1 MASFEL
7 AGSIKEAIFS
17 SMHAGTAEPF
27 RVTPPEAVVYQDSI
41 NFIKNIDSEESSV
54 NFSRSSIALTS
65 GSMLFVFFSC
75 YSLVA
80 LIRNKKFSK
89 KTNDVMLKIFFI
101 ISFISIISP
110 YPVSYYLEKI
120 ALENGYEY
128 SGKLSQS
135 WLYDKNYVYIK

>member
-1 MASFEL
+1 MNNSERKL
-7 AGSIKEAIFS
+7 ENKKYILLSSIIFS
-17 SMHAGTAEPF
+17 IIGILMANISIVEI
-27 RVTPPEAVVYQDSI
+27 I
-41 NFIKNIDSEESSV
+41 NFIKKIELEESSV

-65 GSMLFVFFSC
+65 GSMLFIFFSC

-89 KTNDVMLKIFFI
+89 KTNDVMLKIFFT

-110 YPVSYYLEKI
+110 YPVSYYLEKV
-120 ALENGYEY
+120 ALENGYKY
-128 SGKLSQS
+128 SEKLSQS

>member
-1 MASFEL
+1 MNNNETKLENKKYILLS
-7 AGSIKEAIFS
+7 SIIFS
-17 SMHAGTAEPF
+17 IIGILMINISTVEI
-27 RVTPPEAVVYQDSI
+27 I

-89 KTNDVMLKIFFI
+89 KTNDVMLKMFFI

>member
-1 MASFEL
+1 MNNNEKKLENKKYILLSSF
-7 AGSIKEAIFS
+7 IFS
-17 SMHAGTAEPF
+17 IIGILMINI
-27 RVTPPEAVVYQDSI
+27 SI
-41 NFIKNIDSEESSV
+41 VEIIDFIKNIESEESSV

-89 KTNDVMLKIFFI
+89 KTNDVMLKIFFT

-120 ALENGYEY
+120 ALENGYKHSE
-128 SGKLSQS
+128 KLSQS

>member
-1 MASFEL
+1 MNNNERKLENKKYILLS
-7 AGSIKEAIFS
+7 SIIFS
-17 SMHAGTAEPF
+17 IIGILMINMSTVEI
-27 RVTPPEAVVYQDSI
+27 I
-41 NFIKNIDSEESSV
+41 NFINNIESKESSV

-65 GSMLFVFFSC
+65 GSMLFLFFSC

-89 KTNDVMLKIFFI
+89 KTNDVILKMFFI

>member
-1 MASFEL
+1 MNNNERKLENKKYILLSSF
-7 AGSIKEAIFS
+7 IFS
-17 SMHAGTAEPF
+17 IIGILMINI
-27 RVTPPEAVVYQDSI
+27 SI
-41 NFIKNIDSEESSV
+41 VEIIDFIKNIESEESSV

-89 KTNDVMLKIFFI
+89 KTNDVMLKISFT

-120 ALENGYEY
+120 ALENGYKHSE
-128 SGKLSQS
+128 KLSQS

>member
-1 MASFEL
+1 MNNNERKLENKKYILLS
-7 AGSIKEAIFS
+7 SIIFS
-17 SMHAGTAEPF
+17 IIGILMINMSTVEI
-27 RVTPPEAVVYQDSI
+27 I
-41 NFIKNIDSEESSV
+41 NFINNIESEESSV

-89 KTNDVMLKIFFI
+89 KTNDVMLKMFFI

-128 SGKLSQS
+128 SEKLSQS

>member
-1 MASFEL
+1 MNNNERKLENKKYILLS
-7 AGSIKEAIFS
+7 SIIFS
-17 SMHAGTAEPF
+17 IIGILMFNMSTVEI
-27 RVTPPEAVVYQDSI
+27 I
-41 NFIKNIDSEESSV
+41 NFINNIESEESSV

-89 KTNDVMLKIFFI
+89 KTNDVILKMFFI
-101 ISFISIISP
+101 ISLISIISP

>member
-1 MASFEL
+1 MNNNETKLENKKYILLS
-7 AGSIKEAIFS
+7 SIIFS
-17 SMHAGTAEPF
+17 IIGILMINISTVEI
-27 RVTPPEAVVYQDSI
+27 I

-110 YPVSYYLEKI
+110 YPASYYLEKI

>member
-1 MASFEL
+1 MNNNEKKLENKKYILLSSF
-7 AGSIKEAIFS
+7 IFS
-17 SMHAGTAEPF
+17 IIGILMINI
-27 RVTPPEAVVYQDSI
+27 SI
-41 NFIKNIDSEESSV
+41 VEIIDFIKNIESEESSV

-89 KTNDVMLKIFFI
+89 KTNDVILKIFFT

-120 ALENGYEY
+120 ALENGYKHSE
-128 SGKLSQS
+128 KLSQS

>member
-1 MASFEL
+1 MNNNEIKLENKKYILIS
-7 AGSIKEAIFS
+7 SIIFS
-17 SMHAGTAEPF
+17 IIGVLMINISTVEI
-27 RVTPPEAVVYQDSI
+27 I
-41 NFIKNIDSEESSV
+41 NFINNIEGKESSV

-65 GSMLFVFFSC
+65 GSMLFLFFSC

-89 KTNDVMLKIFFI
+89 KTNDVMLKIFFT

-110 YPVSYYLEKI
+110 YPVSYYLEEI

-128 SGKLSQS
+128 SEKLSQS

>member
-1 MASFEL
+1 MNNNETKLENKKYILLS
-7 AGSIKEAIFS
+7 SITFPIIGILMINISTVEI
-17 SMHAGTAEPF
+17 
-27 RVTPPEAVVYQDSI
+27 I

-110 YPVSYYLEKI
+110 YPVSYYLEKV
-120 ALENGYEY
+120 ALENGYE
-128 SGKLSQS
+128 
-135 WLYDKNYVYIK
+135 

>member
-1 MASFEL
+1 MNNNERKLENKKYILLS
-7 AGSIKEAIFS
+7 SIIFS
-17 SMHAGTAEPF
+17 IIGILMINMSTVEI
-27 RVTPPEAVVYQDSI
+27 I
-41 NFIKNIDSEESSV
+41 NFINNIESEESSV

-89 KTNDVMLKIFFI
+89 KTNDVMLKMFFI

-110 YPVSYYLEKI
+110 YPVSYYLDKI

>member
-1 MASFEL
+1 MNNNENKLENKKYILLSSF
-7 AGSIKEAIFS
+7 IFS
-17 SMHAGTAEPF
+17 IIGILMINI
-27 RVTPPEAVVYQDSI
+27 SI
-41 NFIKNIDSEESSV
+41 VEIIDFIKNIESEESSV

-89 KTNDVMLKIFFI
+89 KTNDVMLKIFFT

-120 ALENGYEY
+120 ALENGYKHSE
-128 SGKLSQS
+128 KLSQS

>member
-1 MASFEL
+1 MNNNETKLENKKYILLS
-7 AGSIKEAIFS
+7 SIIFS
-17 SMHAGTAEPF
+17 IIGILMINMSTVEI
-27 RVTPPEAVVYQDSI
+27 I

-128 SGKLSQS
+128 SVKLSQS

>member
-1 MASFEL
+1 MNNNERKLENKKYILLS
-7 AGSIKEAIFS
+7 SIIFS
-17 SMHAGTAEPF
+17 IIGILMINISIVEM
-27 RVTPPEAVVYQDSI
+27 I
-41 NFIKNIDSEESSV
+41 NFIKSIESEESSV

-65 GSMLFVFFSC
+65 GSMLFVFFSG

-89 KTNDVMLKIFFI
+89 NTNNVMLKIFFT

-128 SGKLSQS
+128 SEKLSQS

>member
-1 MASFEL
+1 MNNNERKLENKKYILLS
-7 AGSIKEAIFS
+7 SIIFS
-17 SMHAGTAEPF
+17 IIGILMVNISIVEI
-27 RVTPPEAVVYQDSI
+27 I
-41 NFIKNIDSEESSV
+41 NFIRNIESEESSV

-89 KTNDVMLKIFFI
+89 KTNDVMLKIFFT

-120 ALENGYEY
+120 ALENGYKHSE
-128 SGKLSQS
+128 KLSQS

>member
-1 MASFEL
+1 MNNNERKLENKKYILLS
-7 AGSIKEAIFS
+7 SIIFS
-17 SMHAGTAEPF
+17 IIGILMINISIVEI
-27 RVTPPEAVVYQDSI
+27 I
-41 NFIKNIDSEESSV
+41 NFIRNIESEESSV

-65 GSMLFVFFSC
+65 GSILFVFFSC

-89 KTNDVMLKIFFI
+89 KTNDVMLKIFFT

-120 ALENGYEY
+120 ALENGYKHSE
-128 SGKLSQS
+128 KLSQS

>member
-1 MASFEL
+1 MNNNERKLENKKYILLS
-7 AGSIKEAIFS
+7 SIIFS
-17 SMHAGTAEPF
+17 IIGILMINISIVEM
-27 RVTPPEAVVYQDSI
+27 I
-41 NFIKNIDSEESSV
+41 NFIKSIESEESSV

-65 GSMLFVFFSC
+65 GSMLFVFFSG

-89 KTNDVMLKIFFI
+89 KTNDVMLKIFFT

-128 SGKLSQS
+128 SEKLSQS

>member
-1 MASFEL
+1 MNNNERKLDNKKYILLS
-7 AGSIKEAIFS
+7 SIIFS
-17 SMHAGTAEPF
+17 IIGILMINISIVEM
-27 RVTPPEAVVYQDSI
+27 I
-41 NFIKNIDSEESSV
+41 NFIKSIESEESSV

-65 GSMLFVFFSC
+65 GSMLFVFFSG

-80 LIRNKKFSK
+80 LIRNKKFSQ
-89 KTNDVMLKIFFI
+89 KTNDVMLKIFFT

-128 SGKLSQS
+128 SEKLSQS
-135 WLYDKNYVYIK
+135 WLYDKNYVYVK

>member
-1 MASFEL
+1 MNNNERKLENKKYILLS
-7 AGSIKEAIFS
+7 SIIFS
-17 SMHAGTAEPF
+17 IIGILMINISTVEI
-27 RVTPPEAVVYQDSI
+27 I
-41 NFIKNIDSEESSV
+41 NFINNIESEESSV

-89 KTNDVMLKIFFI
+89 KTNDVMLKMFFI

>member
-1 MASFEL
+1 MNNNEIKLENKKYILIS
-7 AGSIKEAIFS
+7 SIIFS
-17 SMHAGTAEPF
+17 IIGVLIINISTVEI
-27 RVTPPEAVVYQDSI
+27 I
-41 NFIKNIDSEESSV
+41 NFINNIESKESSV

-65 GSMLFVFFSC
+65 GSMLFLFFSC

-89 KTNDVMLKIFFI
+89 KTNDVMLKIFFT

-110 YPVSYYLEKI
+110 YPVSYYLEEI

-128 SGKLSQS
+128 SEKLSQS

>member
-1 MASFEL
+1 MNNNERKLENKKYILLSSF
-7 AGSIKEAIFS
+7 IFS
-17 SMHAGTAEPF
+17 IIGILMINI
-27 RVTPPEAVVYQDSI
+27 SI
-41 NFIKNIDSEESSV
+41 VEIIDFIKNIESEESSV

-89 KTNDVMLKIFFI
+89 KTNDVMLKIFFT

-120 ALENGYEY
+120 ALENGYKHSE
-128 SGKLSQS
+128 KLSQS

>member
-1 MASFEL
+1 MNNNERKLENKKYILLS
-7 AGSIKEAIFS
+7 SIIFS
-17 SMHAGTAEPF
+17 IIGILMVNISIVEI
-27 RVTPPEAVVYQDSI
+27 I
-41 NFIKNIDSEESSV
+41 NFIRNIENEESSV

-89 KTNDVMLKIFFI
+89 KTNNVMLKIFFT

-120 ALENGYEY
+120 ALENGYKHSE
-128 SGKLSQS
+128 KLSQS

>member
-1 MASFEL
+1 MNNNERKLENKKYILLSSF
-7 AGSIKEAIFS
+7 IFS
-17 SMHAGTAEPF
+17 IIGVLMINI
-27 RVTPPEAVVYQDSI
+27 SI
-41 NFIKNIDSEESSV
+41 VEIIDFIKNIESEESSV

-89 KTNDVMLKIFFI
+89 KTNDVMLKIFFT

-120 ALENGYEY
+120 ALENGYKHSE
-128 SGKLSQS
+128 KLSQS

>member
-1 MASFEL
+1 MNNNERKLENKKYILLS
-7 AGSIKEAIFS
+7 SIIFS
-17 SMHAGTAEPF
+17 IIGILMINMSTVEI
-27 RVTPPEAVVYQDSI
+27 I
-41 NFIKNIDSEESSV
+41 NFINNIESEESSV

-89 KTNDVMLKIFFI
+89 KTNDVILKMFFI

>member
-1 MASFEL
+1 MINI
-7 AGSIKEAIFS
+7 SIVE
-17 SMHAGTAEPF
+17 M
-27 RVTPPEAVVYQDSI
+27 I
-41 NFIKNIDSEESSV
+41 NFIKSIESEESSV

-65 GSMLFVFFSC
+65 GSMLFVFFSG

-89 KTNDVMLKIFFI
+89 KTNDVMLKIFFT

-128 SGKLSQS
+128 SEKLSQS

>member
-1 MASFEL
+1 MNNNETKLENKKYILLS
-7 AGSIKEAIFS
+7 SIIFS
-17 SMHAGTAEPF
+17 IIGILMINISTVEI
-27 RVTPPEAVVYQDSI
+27 I

-110 YPVSYYLEKI
+110 YPVSFYLEKI
-120 ALENGYEY
+120 ALKNGYEY
-128 SGKLSQS
+128 SEELSQS